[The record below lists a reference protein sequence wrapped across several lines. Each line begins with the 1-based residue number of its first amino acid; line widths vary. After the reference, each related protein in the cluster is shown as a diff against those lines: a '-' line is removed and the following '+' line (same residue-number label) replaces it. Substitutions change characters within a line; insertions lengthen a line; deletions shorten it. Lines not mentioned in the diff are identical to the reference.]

1 MNVQLDDNEGSNTT
15 QHRGPSKRR
24 QHWDSGAE
32 DFDYEH
38 ANEAS
43 TSSSAPFRRTIA
55 RARNGSDNDES
66 PMTPRKADQDKG
78 SKSRLDVLTSSP
90 HFPMHTPRN
99 SREPS
104 PGSSRNTSTRGRN
117 ARVKEI
123 NATEDESE
131 LQYEWQFEIL
141 NSLPREKAIALVNHL
156 KAAEKERAQAARLAL
171 ELSKTNNELHRR
183 LRGQVLT
190 SQGRSRCIPRWFVA
204 PLSLLVLPLAAMCL
218 PAKPFLDAKQLILRG
233 LDYVRD
239 KLADEGETRSP
250 VSTAAS
256 TAAST
261 EISDSFRGSSRSGE
275 SRVDFKDGKVRET
288 TVREMM
294 LRETTTREYDPKVME
309 QLQSENLQMKLQ
321 LERLWLDIDDAVH
334 KGQDTVCWKV

>member
-1 MNVQLDDNEGSNTT
+1 MRTRHLLHLLHRFAAQLLEQKNSSDD
-15 QHRGPSKRR
+15 
-24 QHWDSGAE
+24 
-32 DFDYEH
+32 H
-38 ANEAS
+38 A
-43 TSSSAPFRRTIA
+43 R
-55 RARNGSDNDES
+55 
-66 PMTPRKADQDKG
+66 PMTPRKTDQDKG
-78 SKSRLDVLTSSP
+78 SKSRLEVLTSSP

-104 PGSSRNTSTRGRN
+104 PGSSRNTCSRTASTQGRN
-117 ARVKEI
+117 AGVKEI

-171 ELSKTNNELHRR
+171 ELSKTNNELHKR

-190 SQGRSRCIPRWFVA
+190 SHGRSRCSPGWLVA
-204 PLSLLVLPLAAMCL
+204 PLSLLVLPLAAMCW
-218 PAKPFLDAKQLILRG
+218 PENPVLDAKQFVLRG
-233 LDYVRD
+233 LDFVRET
-239 KLADEGETRSP
+239 LADEGEVRSP
-250 VSTAAS
+250 VGS
-256 TAAST
+256 AAST

-294 LRETTTREYDPKVME
+294 LRETTTREYDPKLME

-334 KGQDTVCWKV
+334 KGQDTKACLRLKQMAYTELVM